1 MAQFFSADYLYVWI
15 VLLAALL
22 FVPVRQLIWV
32 LQVRRAQKKAGEID
46 AQEHARLK
54 RRAGFSASL
63 VCLIFAYFYVTMVL
77 FAK

>member
-1 MAQFFSADYLYVWI
+1 MAQFFAVEYIYLWI

-22 FVPVRQLIWV
+22 FVPVRQLIWI
-32 LQVRRAQKKAGEID
+32 LQVRRAQKKVGEID
-46 AQEHARLK
+46 ARDQARLK